1 MLPLMTETTYKPRV
15 GQHQYSMFIPLPL
28 YERIEKQAKET
39 GQSIK
44 DVILT
49 SVEVALGEEK

>member
-1 MLPLMTETTYKPRV
+1 MTETTYKPRV

-49 SVEVALGEEK
+49 SVEVSLGEEK